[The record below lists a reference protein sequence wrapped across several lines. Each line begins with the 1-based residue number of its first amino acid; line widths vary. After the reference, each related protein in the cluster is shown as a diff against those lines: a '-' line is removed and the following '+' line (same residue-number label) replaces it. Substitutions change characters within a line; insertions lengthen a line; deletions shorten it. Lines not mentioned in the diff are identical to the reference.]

1 LFTAGGRISGVPSVS
16 GNFPITV
23 TVTDNLG
30 QTDSLSISLVVNPSG
45 VSDTRLSGHYAFL
58 FQGFRPQTGSAYD
71 AAGSFVA
78 DGSGNITGGHI
89 DTNAVGGAPSSNVTF
104 TGTYSFDTTDQGQLE
119 IKNTGVGLDIV
130 FRFVTM
136 GPEGAPANDARL
148 AEFDTS
154 GNGSGLVQL
163 QDTSAFSNS
172 GINHDYIFGF
182 AGSDASG
189 GRTGAAGRFTA
200 NGSGGVSA
208 AVMDVDDVG
217 TVTSKALFT
226 MTYSIP
232 APSATGRGTASLAVT
247 LGGAPITLNFA
258 VYIVSSSEAFFV
270 GSDAVTS
277 SVPLFSGATAQQTGA
292 PFTNA
297 SMSGNFI
304 YGITGAIPSGTLAG
318 FQDVSAG
325 IITPDGAGGFS
336 LDGDENSGS
345 QITAPAIT
353 GTYNIEPS
361 GRVSFTGAADL
372 PVYYLSGDVGFIVG
386 TDNDASSGTFQKQTD
401 DSTLKT
407 NLAGTP
413 AFFSAFPGTNNV
425 WNFTSVTAFTNGFYL
440 GTWDIGIPF
449 FFPQTLV
456 HTTGTFTIASNGRGI
471 VGAGTAFPLALYVVG
486 KNTTI
491 YISSIG
497 TVDTNPGLWIS
508 TCDLTSAAGFGSC
521 P

>member
-1 LFTAGGRISGVPSVS
+1 MNRIAWSATVLMTALMTGLAGCGGGGNGNPALAISTTTLPNGTVGTAYSQLIDATGGTGPFSWSVSSGTLPQNLTLSNTASDSVTLSGTPGTQQASVSFTIQVMDGKGHSSSQPFTMSVNNPPAPAINTSPAPPTGTASVPYAFTFSATAGPAPYSWSRSGALPAGLLFTAGGRISGVPSVS

-136 GPEGAPANDARL
+136 GPEGAPANAARL

-200 NGSGGVSA
+200 NGGGGVSA

-258 VYIVSSSEAFFV
+258 V
-270 GSDAVTS
+270 
-277 SVPLFSGATAQQTGA
+277 
-292 PFTNA
+292 
-297 SMSGNFI
+297 
-304 YGITGAIPSGTLAG
+304 
-318 FQDVSAG
+318 
-325 IITPDGAGGFS
+325 
-336 LDGDENSGS
+336 
-345 QITAPAIT
+345 
-353 GTYNIEPS
+353 
-361 GRVSFTGAADL
+361 
-372 PVYYLSGDVGFIVG
+372 
-386 TDNDASSGTFQKQTD
+386 
-401 DSTLKT
+401 
-407 NLAGTP
+407 
-413 AFFSAFPGTNNV
+413 
-425 WNFTSVTAFTNGFYL
+425 
-440 GTWDIGIPF
+440 
-449 FFPQTLV
+449 
-456 HTTGTFTIASNGRGI
+456 
-471 VGAGTAFPLALYVVG
+471 
-486 KNTTI
+486 
-491 YISSIG
+491 
-497 TVDTNPGLWIS
+497 
-508 TCDLTSAAGFGSC
+508 
-521 P
+521 